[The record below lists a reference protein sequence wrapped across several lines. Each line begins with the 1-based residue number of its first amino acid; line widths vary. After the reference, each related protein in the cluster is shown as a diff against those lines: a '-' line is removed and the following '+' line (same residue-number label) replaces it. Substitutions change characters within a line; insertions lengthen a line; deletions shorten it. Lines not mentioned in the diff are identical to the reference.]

1 MGILGGMGPEATMD
15 LFSKIVRSTPAS
27 KDQDHLRI
35 IIDNNPLI
43 PDRQKAILED
53 GSSPVPLMI
62 KTARN
67 LEAAG
72 ADFIVIPCNTAHYWI
87 ERISNAVKISVVDM
101 IDEAA
106 EELSRSYPSVRT
118 VGLLAATGTVRSK
131 LYQQRLL
138 EKGIR
143 TVCPS
148 DEDQNRLMEAIY
160 GVKAGDMSKSSAA
173 VVRIS
178 RKLVA
183 AGAEALIAG
192 CTEIPL
198 IIKPGDVSVPIID
211 VTEVLAKRTV
221 EIALGSVAPQR

>member
-1 MGILGGMGPEATMD
+1 MGPEATID

-27 KDQDHLRI
+27 RDQDHLHI

-43 PDRQKAILED
+43 PDRQKAILEG
-53 GSSPVPLMI
+53 GSSPKPLII

-67 LEAAG
+67 LAAAG
-72 ADFIVIPCNTAHYWI
+72 ADFIVIPCNTAHHWI
-87 ERISNAVKISVVDM
+87 EQIRGAVKISVVDM
-101 IDEAA
+101 IEEAA

-118 VGLLAATGTVRSK
+118 VGLLAATGTVRSR

-148 DEDQNRLMEAIY
+148 DKDQDRLMEAIY
-160 GVKAGDMSKSSAA
+160 DVKAGDMSKPSAD
-173 VVRIS
+173 VVRIG
-178 RKLVA
+178 RKLVV

-198 IIKPGDVSVPIID
+198 IIKASDISIPIID
-211 VTEVLAKRTV
+211 ATEVLAKRTV
-221 EIALGSVAPQR
+221 EIALGSVASRR